1 MIFIAGGALAFFFE
15 FLLLS
20 KKNKTLA
27 DILLAAWMLIL
38 GLHLTLYYFSYT
50 RLDFKY
56 TFLLGYGIPF
66 PFLHGPMLFLYTAA
80 LTGRLP
86 RWKNIHFLHFIPFLF
101 FYFYYFDFFI
111 SSSEEKFAYID
122 RLKGGEIDIYMQL
135 HYPLM
140 VISALTYLAL
150 TFLMIRRHQK
160 NIEGYFSYSS
170 EWINLHWLRNLLIG
184 MAIVWA
190 VVITVNAFKNEFADD
205 VPIYVTVVLFV
216 ISMGYFGIRQG
227 NIFTT
232 TPGTSEM
239 RPGVKTEA
247 LPLTGS
253 EAIQKRY
260 AKSGLKDNEADTI
273 EARLKILMEKDK
285 LYLEES
291 LTLPKLAV
299 ELDIL
304 PNYLS
309 QVINERYGKNF
320 YDFINTFRVEEFKEI
335 VRDPKKK
342 HYTLLTLAMECGFN
356 SKSSFNKYFKK
367 ATGKTPSEY
376 IEALN

>member
-1 MIFIAGGALAFFFE
+1 MLFIIGGALAFFFE

-27 DILLAAWMLIL
+27 DMLLAAWMLIL

-56 TFLLGYGIPF
+56 PFLLGYILPF
-66 PFLHGPMLFLYTAA
+66 PLLHGPMLFLYTAA

-86 RWKNIHFLHFIPFLF
+86 KWKNINLLHFIPFLF
-101 FYFYYFDFFI
+101 FFIYFFDFFT
-111 SSSEEKFAYID
+111 SSSEEKFAFID
-122 RLKGGEIDIYMQL
+122 RLKAGEIDVYLKLQ
-135 HYPLM
+135 YPLM

-150 TFLMIRRHQK
+150 TFLMLRRHQK
-160 NIEGYFSYSS
+160 NIRGYYSYSS
-170 EWINLHWLRNLLIG
+170 ERINLHWLRNLLIG
-184 MAIVWA
+184 MAVIWA
-190 VVITVNAFKNEFADD
+190 VVITVNAFRNEFTDD
-205 VPIYVTVVLFV
+205 APIYATVVLFV

-227 NIFTT
+227 NIFTA
-232 TPGTSEM
+232 TPGTASMLNEVKSE
-239 RPGVKTEA
+239 EI
-247 LPLTGS
+247 PLTGS
-253 EAIQKRY
+253 ETIQKRY
-260 AKSGLKDNEADTI
+260 AKSGLKDNEAASI
-273 EARLKILMEKDK
+273 EARLKSLMEKDK
-285 LYLEES
+285 LYLDEN

-299 ELDIL
+299 VMDIL

-320 YDFINTFRVEEFKEI
+320 YDFVNTFRVEEFKEI

-376 IEALN
+376 LEAIN